1 MEVGGQLVP
10 VRAMNIYG
18 GGGGVHP
25 LILNLGAIWKWVVNF
40 IPPSACSQRKN
51 PCTRYTGGW
60 VGPITGLDVSEVTC
74 NNFPISEPG
83 SSSP

>member
-1 MEVGGQLVP
+1 MGGQLVP

-40 IPPSACSQRKN
+40 IPPKCLLPEKESLYPLYWRL
-51 PCTRYTGGW
+51 GGPHYRS
-60 VGPITGLDVSEVTC
+60 GCFGGDM
-74 NNFPISEPG
+74 
-83 SSSP
+83 